1 MNASILKITSD
12 SFSIFENSYESPP
25 HEQHN
30 LDYQDFNKERP
41 NKNNINIFDINLKK
55 KVQNLNQKENYE
67 ETHKFDIKRNN
78 IISYN
83 IIPNKINGNNIYRKD
98 AYYKHFKVLLG
109 KYIKNKINELKNQCF
124 PYYSK
129 NNFSTPNYKY
139 TGNPKEK
146 DNFRFLNFAIKDILI
161 YGKNSLNQNRQYNNE
176 LLIKFIEKN
185 EHRASD
191 KIAYVNLIN
200 FINYSLEKVIIL
212 FYDDEDEYN
221 KLKNDSKCIKFDSFF
236 KRETGIS
243 LLDKYGF
250 IKAIKKYNTKNVI

>member
-1 MNASILKITSD
+1 MNEGNKYENINNFFLD

-41 NKNNINIFDINLKK
+41 NKNNINIFNINLKNI
-55 KVQNLNQKENYE
+55 VQNLNQKENYE
-67 ETHKFDIKRNN
+67 ETLKFDIKRNN

-98 AYYKHFKVLLG
+98 SYYKHFKVLLG

-124 PYYSK
+124 LYYSK

-161 YGKNSLNQNRQYNNE
+161 YGKTAW
-176 LLIKFIEKN
+176 IKI
-185 EHRASD
+185 
-191 KIAYVNLIN
+191 VNITM
-200 FINYSLEKVIIL
+200 IYW
-212 FYDDEDEYN
+212 
-221 KLKNDSKCIKFDSFF
+221 
-236 KRETGIS
+236 
-243 LLDKYGF
+243 
-250 IKAIKKYNTKNVI
+250 